1 MRETGEYSPGA
12 KSAGRR
18 ALRNA
23 ALRYLTAADD
33 EEAAGLAHAHYRSAT
48 SMTDMIAG
56 LAALTR
62 MESALRDSAFNHF
75 HHRFRAD
82 PLVLDKWMSLQA
94 ASPLPGTVAQVT
106 ALMADPHFD
115 IKNPNRVRALIGAFA
130 GNHLRFH
137 QADGA
142 GYRLVG
148 QVIRTLD
155 PMNPQ
160 VAARLA
166 GAFETWRRY
175 DPARQELMRAELEA
189 ILKLPGISPNL
200 FEVASKVLH

>member
-1 MRETGEYSPGA
+1 YSPDA

-18 ALRNA
+18 SLLNA

-33 EEAAGLAHAHYRSAT
+33 EAAASLADAHYRSAA

-62 MESALRDSAFNHF
+62 MESPLRDLAFNHF
-75 HHRFRAD
+75 HDRFRGD

-94 ASPLPGTVAQVT
+94 AAPLPGTVAQVA
-106 ALMADPHFD
+106 ALMADTHFD
-115 IKNPNRVRALIGAFA
+115 IKNPNRVRALIAAFTA
-130 GNHLRFH
+130 NHLRFH

-166 GAFETWRRY
+166 GAFE
-175 DPARQELMRAELEA
+175 
-189 ILKLPGISPNL
+189 
-200 FEVASKVLH
+200 